1 MPVRAIHD
9 WVIDCDTHITEP
21 GDVWTSRLP
30 AKFQKDAPRMVRGP
44 DGRDSWVFGRAK
56 RIIPVGVTAVAGWPE
71 PFPAA
76 PKNMDEVPAAS
87 YDSRARLEYMD
98 TIGVWASALY
108 PNIGGFGSESFL
120 ELPDAELKLACVSA
134 YNDWLLDWCEPAPQ
148 RFIPIMAIPY
158 WDVEAALS
166 EIVRCAELGHKGI
179 LFTGEPQEY
188 GLPYLG
194 DRHWD
199 RLWALAGEA
208 GLPISFHIGSGDF
221 TKDFSPER
229 IAAHGVGPTTSRS
242 TITLFLKNAAQV
254 TDLLLSGVLP
264 RHPDTKFV
272 SVESGVG
279 WVPFVL
285 ESADYTFGYS
295 NVARERPEFEMKP
308 SEYFARQVYACYF
321 FEEHA
326 PREDLD
332 AVGVNN
338 VLFETDYPH
347 PVCLY
352 GNVREKIVGGLET
365 RSEDQARRVLWQN
378 ASDLY
383 GVETP
388 SSSWTG
394 TAPSLGTT

>member
-1 MPVRAIHD
+1 MRAIHD

-30 AKFQKDAPRMVRGP
+30 ARFQEDAPRMVRDD
-44 DGRDSWVFGRAK
+44 DGRDSWVFGSTTRLV
-56 RIIPVGVTAVAGWPE
+56 PVGVTAVAGWPE

-76 PKNMDEVPAAS
+76 PKNMDEVPPAS
-87 YDSRARLEYMD
+87 HDPVARLAYMD
-98 TIGVWASALY
+98 EIGVWASALY
-108 PNIGGFGSESFL
+108 PNIGGFGNESFL
-120 ELPDAELKLACVSA
+120 GLPDEELKLACVSA
-134 YNDWLLDWCEPAPQ
+134 YNDWLLEWCSPAPD
-148 RFIPIMAIPY
+148 RFIPVMAIPF
-158 WDVEAALS
+158 WDLDATIA
-166 EIVRCAELGHKGI
+166 EIERGADAGHKGI
-179 LFTGEPQEY
+179 LFTGEPQEF
-188 GLPYLG
+188 GLPFLG

-199 RLWALAGEA
+199 PLYALAGEA

-221 TKDFSPER
+221 TKDFSPGR
-229 IAAHGVGPTTSRS
+229 IAAHGIGPTTSRS

-264 RHPDTKFV
+264 RHPDTKFI

-295 NVARERPEFEMKP
+295 NVAREKPEFEMLP

-321 FEEHA
+321 YEEQSV
-326 PREDLD
+326 RDDLETIG
-332 AVGVNN
+332 VGN

-352 GNVREKIVGGLET
+352 GNVREKIVGGLEA
-365 RSEDQARRVLWQN
+365 RPEDQASRVLWDN
-378 ASDLY
+378 AAELY
-383 GVETP
+383 GVERP
-388 SSSWTG
+388 P
-394 TAPSLGTT
+394 APWPGASPPR